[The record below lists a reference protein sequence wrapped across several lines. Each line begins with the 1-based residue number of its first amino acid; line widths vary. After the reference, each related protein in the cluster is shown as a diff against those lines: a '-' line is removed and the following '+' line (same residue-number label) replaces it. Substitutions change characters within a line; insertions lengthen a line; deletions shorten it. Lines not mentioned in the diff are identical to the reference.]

1 MHFNK
6 LQATQ
11 LFDGYRFHQNKVL
24 LLQEDGTVEA
34 IIDPSEAGDDVQPI
48 TGILTP
54 GFINCHCHLE
64 LSHLKGLIPENTG
77 LAGFVRQVVQKRG
90 FSEEVI
96 LAAIARAEQEMQQ
109 NGIVAVG
116 DICNTTHTLPQKK
129 PGNLYYHNFIEAMG
143 ADPAVADK
151 NFELYKAVYHQFADK
166 LSLLQAS
173 IVPHAPYSV
182 SDLLWEK
189 ILTYP
194 QNQLFSIHNQ
204 ETADE
209 NLWFEQKAGGFA
221 NMFKEMGLNMDFFQ
235 PSGKSS
241 LQTYLSR
248 FHSGQQVLLVHNVHT
263 SEADIELAQESAN
276 SIFWCLCPNANEYI
290 SRAKPP
296 VPLLIKSGC
305 KIVLGTDSLAS
316 NHQLSIW
323 EEIKTLQKHFP
334 ELSLEQMLS
343 WATING
349 AKALKIE
356 KQYGSF
362 EKGKKPGIAIVTA
375 GS

>member
-11 LFDGYRFHQNKVL
+11 LFDGYRFHQNKILV
-24 LLQEDGTVEA
+24 LQENGTVEA
-34 IIDPSEAGDDVQPI
+34 IIDPSDAGDDVQMI
-48 TGILTP
+48 RGILSP

-64 LSHLKGLIPENTG
+64 LSHLKDQIPENTG
-77 LAGFVRQVVQKRG
+77 LAGFVRQVVQKRN
-90 FSEEVI
+90 FSEADI
-96 LAAIARAEQEMQQ
+96 FDAIANAEKEMQQ

-129 PGNLYYHNFIEAMG
+129 QGNLYYHNFIEAMG

-151 NFELYKAVYHQFADK
+151 NFEFYKTVYQQFADQ
-166 LSLLQAS
+166 LTPLQAS

-182 SDLLWEK
+182 SDPLWEK
-189 ILTYP
+189 ILRYP

-209 NLWFEQKAGGFA
+209 NFWFEQKTGSFVE
-221 NMFKEMGLNMDFFQ
+221 MFKAMGLNMDLFQ

-241 LQTYLSR
+241 LQTYLPR
-248 FHSGQQVLLVHNVHT
+248 FHNGQQVLLVHNVHT
-263 SEADIELAQESAN
+263 SEADIEMVKESAT
-276 SIFWCLCPNANEYI
+276 SVYWCLCPNANEYI
-290 SRAKPP
+290 SRAQPP
-296 VPLLIKSGC
+296 VPLLVKNGC
-305 KIVLGTDSLAS
+305 NIVLGTDSLAS

-323 EEIKTLQKHFP
+323 EEIKTLRKYFP
-334 ELSLEQMLS
+334 DISLEQMLS

-356 KQYGSF
+356 DQYGSF
-362 EKGKKPGIAIVTA
+362 EKGKKPGIAVVPL
-375 GS
+375 G

>member
-1 MHFNK
+1 MRFNK

-11 LFDGYRFHQNKVL
+11 LFDGYRFHQDKVL
-24 LLQEDGTVEA
+24 VLQENGTVEA
-34 IIDPSEAGDDVQPI
+34 IIDASEGGDDVQPVA
-48 TGILTP
+48 GILTP

-64 LSHLKGLIPENTG
+64 LSHLKGRIPEKTG
-77 LAGFVRQVVQKRG
+77 LADFVRQVVQQRD
-90 FSEEVI
+90 FSEDAI
-96 LAAIARAEQEMQQ
+96 SQAIADAEQEMQQ

-116 DICNTTHTLPQKK
+116 DICNTTYTLPQKK
-129 PGNLYYHNFIEAMG
+129 QGHLYYHNFIEAMG
-143 ADPAVADK
+143 ANPAVADK
-151 NFELYKAVYHQFADK
+151 NFEYYETVYRQFEP
-166 LSLLQAS
+166 LPAS

-189 ILTYP
+189 ILSYP
-194 QNQLFSIHNQ
+194 QKQLFSIHNQ

-209 NLWFEQKAGGFA
+209 NLWFEQKTGGFA
-221 NMFKEMGLNMDFFQ
+221 EMFKGMGLSMDFFQ
-235 PSGKSS
+235 PSGKTS
-241 LQTYLSR
+241 LQTYLPR
-248 FHSGQQVLLVHNVHT
+248 FHSEQQLLLVHNVHT
-263 SEADIELAQESAN
+263 SEADIELARQSAT
-276 SIFWCLCPNANEYI
+276 SVYWCLCPNANEYI
-290 SRAKPP
+290 SRTMPP
-296 VPLLIKSGC
+296 VALLVKNDC
-305 KIVLGTDSLAS
+305 NIVLGTDSLAS

-356 KQYGSF
+356 AQYGSF
-362 EKGKKPGIAIVTA
+362 EKGKKPGMAIVTA